1 MWDPICMYA
10 YVGRY
15 AHFQVNKDRAW
26 PPTTSVDGA
35 SLERRQHLLHILG
48 RPLLRATLATEHP

>member
-1 MWDPICMYA
+1 MYA